1 MEVTDPRRYQT
12 FHSVVVYREREF
24 VNKKLVEVSG
34 LPGDEEMRREERPL
48 WLELLQQA
56 AKVKDGKGD
65 YVLPHTLQEVQ
76 GEPII
81 DGKDN
86 IIGWRGR
93 CYIELKEPE
102 KGSFEINCPAQAHRS
117 DVSDYSTTPLD
128 NYIEGVFVDINLD
141 PENPNSSDGAVFIG
155 ETTHSKIE
163 CHLIWHL

>member
-34 LPGDEEMRREERPL
+34 LAGDEEMRREERPL
-48 WLELLQQA
+48 WLELLQEA
-56 AKVKDGKGD
+56 AKVKDD
-65 YVLPHTLQEVQ
+65 LPDALKIVQ

-81 DGKDN
+81 DGKGN

-93 CYIELKEPE
+93 CYIMLRKPKE
-102 KGSFEINCPAQAHRS
+102 GSFETNCPAQSHRS
-117 DVSDYSTTPLD
+117 DVSDYSTNPLD